1 MGFLGTLFS
10 TCIKKF
16 SKPSGS
22 NDGCITSN
30 STQGIKW
37 EKIKEGIYQSFSI
50 VEKWTQEF
58 NIDNSHNVEHSKEA
72 LFWLLQILKK
82 SYSSSSPSLLTIL
95 LSIHGIILHDVL
107 DKKYMKQTEMVD
119 YRQLLLSHLS
129 HLEKDLNE
137 DVQNYSHILVDV
149 MESISYSKTVLSN
162 PITHKE
168 EVHFPHWIS
177 SSSSLIN
184 NDDDTDETDE
194 TDDTNISHIS
204 NISWFDVYHW
214 IREADLLASYNT
226 ARMIEFR
233 SRKLFNSTDDE
244 IEIEWHEWLSVIKDT
259 QALYEKRI
267 ATLLEKNLY
276 VHKES
281 KEIAEHLSF
290 VSNLK
295 IKTLPRVDLLDGVV
309 EDPNRVNRLK
319 HFQSRSSW
327 DYFRIVNHMDKEELV
342 EDVVRFLEDLDES

>member
-1 MGFLGTLFS
+1 MGFLGVLFS
-10 TCIKKF
+10 TCVKKF
-16 SKPSGS
+16 TIHNNK
-22 NDGCITSN
+22 DDDTITSN
-30 STQGIKW
+30 LTQGIKW
-37 EKIKEGIYQSFSI
+37 IKVKEGMYQSFSI
-50 VEKWTQEF
+50 VEKWSKEF

-82 SYSSSSPSLLTIL
+82 SFSSSSSSPSSLLTIL

-107 DKKYMKQTEMVD
+107 DKKYMKQTEMED
-119 YRQLLLSHLS
+119 YRQLLLSHL
-129 HLEKDLNE
+129 EQIVQDLTE
-137 DVQNYSHILVDV
+137 GHTALRGNYALILVDV
-149 MESISYSKTVLSN
+149 MESISYSKTVIMN
-162 PITHKE
+162 PITNKE
-168 EVHFPHWIS
+168 EIQFPHWIS
-177 SSSSLIN
+177 SSSSSVVS
-184 NDDDTDETDE
+184 DDDDMG
-194 TDDTNISHIS
+194 ISHIS
-204 NISWFDVYHW
+204 NISWFDIYHW
-214 IREADLLASYNT
+214 IREADLLASYNI

-233 SRKLFNSTDDE
+233 SRKLINSMDDD
-244 IEIEWHEWLSVIKDT
+244 IEIEWHEWLSVVKDT

-290 VSNLK
+290 VSDLK
-295 IKTLPRVDLLDGVV
+295 IKTLPRVDLLDGVG

-342 EDVVRFLEDLDES
+342 EELVKMLQQ